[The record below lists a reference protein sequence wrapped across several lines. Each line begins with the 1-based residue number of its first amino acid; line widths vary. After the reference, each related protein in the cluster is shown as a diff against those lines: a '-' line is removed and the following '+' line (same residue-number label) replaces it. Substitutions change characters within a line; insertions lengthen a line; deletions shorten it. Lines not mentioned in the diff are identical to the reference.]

1 MYQAFMSG
9 YVRRIN
15 QATFKVAIGGV
26 RIGHAKYS
34 RLAQINLKSRIIT
47 FSRYAIENVPER
59 GRRYLVLH
67 ELAHVKESSHNQ
79 RFWGYVGQFE
89 PDYRK
94 IGHNLENA
102 FKRNVTDSQRGGLKS
117 GQTIANFAL
126 HQKKRE
132 LSNQEVSIIHQAQ
145 HPAAANGGILIDTT
159 GSAIITAPHPQELQ
173 AVGGA
178 VLNPTEMPG
187 AAEETD
193 IWEEIAEEY
202 TYWKDDSDEDSDVD
216 MSGTE
221 YDDDSGSFEGC
232 DD

>member
-1 MYQAFMSG
+1 MYQAFMAG

-67 ELAHVKESSHNQ
+67 ELAHVKESSHNN
-79 RFWGYVGQFE
+79 RFWSYVGQFE

-94 IGHNLENA
+94 IGQSLEHA
-102 FKRNVTDSQRGGLKS
+102 FKRNVTDSQRGRSQS
-117 GQTIANFAL
+117 GQIIANFAL
-126 HQKKRE
+126 HRGKRE
-132 LSNQEVSIIHQAQ
+132 LEDSQKPVLIHSSQ
-145 HPAAANGGILIDTT
+145 HTNISSTSVIDTT
-159 GSAIITAPHPQELQ
+159 GSAVIARPAPHEVQTLGNTAINPIPEDQ
-173 AVGGA
+173 A
-178 VLNPTEMPG
+178 ES
-187 AAEETD
+187 D
-193 IWEEIAEEY
+193 IWEEIAEEF
-202 TYWKDDSDEDSDVD
+202 TYWRDDSDEDSDVE
-216 MSGTE
+216 MSGSE
-221 YDDDSGSFEGC
+221 YDDNTGAFEDC